1 MIISIESEL
10 RKIESIQSNRNAP
23 KNERKIG
30 VNMIRVVS
38 NSNYLIVGIMFFLNY
53 QCWEAY
59 FHKH

>member
-30 VNMIRVVS
+30 VNMIRAVS
-38 NSNYLIVGIMFFLNY
+38 NSNSL
-53 QCWEAY
+53 
-59 FHKH
+59 